1 MRTVIIVGFLT
12 LGDAIRNS
20 TAQVYDEDTMRL
32 LGLIIVASMLMDVV
46 DFFRERK

>member
-20 TAQVYDEDTMRL
+20 TVSLYNEESVRL
-32 LGLIIVASMLMDVV
+32 LGFIIVTSMLMDIV
-46 DFFRERK
+46 DFLRERK